1 MERWRE
7 RKYKDREVE
16 RDGDS
21 ARKKEK
27 RRVKEE

>member
-1 MERWRE
+1 MERE
-7 RKYKDREVE
+7 KNEDREVE